1 MYNIHVCEAA
11 SLNLLNQFTFKMRQI
26 FVISFEIEKKK
37 KIEIEKEK
45 RTFIMKQIKNKHEFT
60 LL

>member
-26 FVISFEIEKKK
+26 FVISFEIEKKNLKFK
-37 KIEIEKEK
+37 K
-45 RTFIMKQIKNKHEFT
+45 KNGPSSHET
-60 LL
+60 NKK